1 MPKPVSSPDKH
12 VVKTMNQVLKPDFAC
27 KKDVCPKDSYVK
39 AVKGLAALSGS
50 EKLEKSDYEALGL
63 RINLA
68 VIADLIESDPY
79 FGQVILE
86 GEKALEQDATQ
97 IITKTAIPS
106 IPPTYYRRMVYMM
119 QVALR
124 HLVDPDLPTTGYYG
138 EKTAKAVEKFQEM
151 VGIEGGYEGT
161 IAGPR
166 TLSALI
172 MRCRMD
178 KEALIS
184 KLTKSQEELASK
196 GAFFYYDSS
205 SSHPPKHA
213 IEAREL
219 IGDALKWLGL
229 MDVDTPAA
237 SHQAFQVLK
246 DMYGQRLENEKGMTK
261 DEANAKKEQL
271 SLIGKNVMQIVIDAV
286 VEA

>member
-12 VVKTMNQVLKPDFAC
+12 VVKTMDKVLKPDFAC
-27 KKDVCPKDSYVK
+27 KKEVCPSDDYVM
-39 AVKGLAALSGS
+39 AVEDLAALSGS

-63 RINLA
+63 RINLG

-79 FGQVILE
+79 FGMVILK
-86 GEKALEQDATQ
+86 GGKALEKG
-97 IITKTAIPS
+97 KTEIVTETIVPS
-106 IPPTYYRRMVYMM
+106 VPPTYYRRLVYMM

-124 HLVDPDLPTTGYYG
+124 HLVDPDLPTTGFYG
-138 EKTAKAVEKFQEM
+138 NQTAAAVEEFQET
-151 VGIEGGYEGT
+151 VGIEGGFEGK

-178 KEALIS
+178 KDELIS
-184 KLTKSQEELASK
+184 KLTKSQEELSKK

-205 SSHPPKHA
+205 STNPPKHGVK
-213 IEAREL
+213 AREL

-229 MDVDTPAA
+229 MDADIPAA

-246 DMYGQRLENEKGMTK
+246 DMYG
-261 DEANAKKEQL
+261 DEQL
-271 SLIGKNVMQIVIDAV
+271 SLVGPNVMQMIIDAV
-286 VEA
+286 MEA

>member
-1 MPKPVSSPDKH
+1 MSKPVSSPDKH
-12 VVKTMNQVLKPDFAC
+12 VVKTMGQVLAPDFAC

-39 AVKGLAALSGS
+39 AVKGLATLAGT

-63 RINLA
+63 RINLG

-79 FGQVILE
+79 FGQVILK
-86 GEKALEQDATQ
+86 GNKALKKGATE
-97 IITKTAIPS
+97 IVTETIVPS
-106 IPPTYYRRMVYMM
+106 VPPTYYKRMVYMM

-124 HLVDPDLPTTGYYG
+124 HLVDPNLPTTGFYG
-138 EKTAKAVEKFQEM
+138 DKTAAAVEKFQEM
-151 VGIEGGYEGT
+151 VGIEGGFEGK
-161 IAGPR
+161 IAGSR

-178 KEALIS
+178 KDALIS
-184 KLTKSQEELASK
+184 KLTKSQEELGSK

-205 SSHPPKHA
+205 STHPPKHA

-229 MDVDTPAA
+229 MDSDVSAA
-237 SHQAFQVLK
+237 SHQALDVLREV
-246 DMYGQRLENEKGMTK
+246 YGDDQMGLVGPK
-261 DEANAKKEQL
+261 
-271 SLIGKNVMQIVIDAV
+271 VMQKLIDAV
-286 VEA
+286 MEA